1 MTVGLNSRNIIR
13 RLGHDFKIARLK
25 RRYTQQDMALKM
37 GVSLGTVK
45 RFEAGDPGVSIG
57 TVVTALDALGCRDRM
72 DGILDDTKD
81 PIGLMLDRGRLP
93 QRVRKSKSLRY
104 PGMESSH
111 EPVYSVTEDG
121 LTVF

>member
-1 MTVGLNSRNIIR
+1 MAVGLNARNTVR

-25 RRYTQQDMALKM
+25 RRYTQKDMALKM

-45 RFEAGDPGVSIG
+45 RFEAGDWGVSIG
-57 TVVTALDALGCRDRM
+57 TVMAAFDALGCRDRM
-72 DGILDDTKD
+72 DGILDDSKD

-93 QRVRKSKSLRY
+93 QRVRKSKSVRGPDVQLSGER
-104 PGMESSH
+104 
-111 EPVYSVTEDG
+111 VYSISEDG